1 MPLESTIAGSW
12 YPGKEREIRAL
23 ADEWEKRVGG
33 EKATGDA
40 NVPAKPNVLLLPH
53 AGWAY
58 SGEIAW
64 RAVRLVRDA
73 DFRRVVV
80 LAPSHRAWIENRLVA
95 PESEAVSS
103 PLGTIPIDR
112 EWLDRLALLAP
123 VARNDRVHVAEH
135 SAQIEYPLL
144 QLVLKAGFTVV
155 PLV

>member
-1 MPLESTIAGSW
+1 MTLESTIAGSW

-40 NVPAKPNVLLLPH
+40 NVPAKPNALLLPH

-80 LAPSHRAWIENRLVA
+80 LAPSHRAWIENRLCV
-95 PESEAVSS
+95 
-103 PLGTIPIDR
+103 
-112 EWLDRLALLAP
+112 RLP
-123 VARNDRVHVAEH
+123 RAR
-135 SAQIEYPLL
+135 
-144 QLVLKAGFTVV
+144 
-155 PLV
+155 

>member
-1 MPLESTIAGSW
+1 MALESTIAGSW

-23 ADEWEKRVGG
+23 ADEWEKCVGG

-64 RAVRLVRDA
+64 LAVRLVRDA

-95 PESEAVSS
+95 CALFALRRAPSRATTAFMWRSIRRRSS
-103 PLGTIPIDR
+103 IR
-112 EWLDRLALLAP
+112 SYSSCSRRASRSCRW
-123 VARNDRVHVAEH
+123 
-135 SAQIEYPLL
+135 
-144 QLVLKAGFTVV
+144 
-155 PLV
+155 